1 MSEVKKVFID
11 EEGKLKERDIR
22 KVGYI
27 RVSSQ
32 GQNTARQKKALKEVG
47 CTVFYEEK
55 LSGAIM
61 ERPQLQQMI
70 KDLQPHDEAYVHEIS
85 RLSRSTKDLLE
96 IIDQIKEKGAG
107 LKSLNETWLDTTTD
121 NPMNEFL
128 LTIFSGLVQFER
140 KTIKQRQEEG
150 IAIAKSEGKFKGR
163 KTKLVEGGKEEQRMK
178 AIVEAYK
185 QGKSIRDI
193 RTTFKVGTGTIY
205 RLLDREGL
213 R

>member
-1 MSEVKKVFID
+1 MSETRKSFVNRDGQIVDKVTKKI
-11 EEGKLKERDIR
+11 
-22 KVGYI
+22 GYI
-27 RVSSQ
+27 RVSTQ
-32 GQNTARQKKALKEVG
+32 GQNTARQKKALKQVG

-55 LSGAIM
+55 ASGASM
-61 ERPQLQQMI
+61 ERPQLKQMI
-70 KDLQPHDEAYVHEIS
+70 EELQPHDEIYVHEIS

-107 LKSLNETWLDTTTD
+107 LKSLNETWLDTTSD

-150 IAIAKSEGKFKGR
+150 IEIAKSEGKYKGR
-163 KTKLVEGGKEEQRMK
+163 KTKLIEGGKEEQRMK
-178 AIVEAYK
+178 AIIEAYK
-185 QGKSIRDI
+185 AGKSIRDI

>member
-1 MSEVKKVFID
+1 MKKI
-11 EEGKLKERDIR
+11 
-22 KVGYI
+22 GYI

-32 GQNTARQKKALKEVG
+32 GQNTARQKKALKHAG

-55 LSGAIM
+55 ISGATM
-61 ERPQLQQMI
+61 ERPQLKQMI
-70 KDLQPHDEAYVHEIS
+70 EDLQPHDEVYVHEIS

-107 LKSLNETWLDTTTD
+107 LKSLSETWLDTTSD

-140 KTIKQRQEEG
+140 KTIKQRQKEG
-150 IAIAKSEGKFKGR
+150 IEIAKSEGKFKGR

-178 AIVEAYK
+178 AIIEAYK
-185 QGKSIRDI
+185 AGKSINDI